1 MTNFEMLKSLSEEDF
16 VRYLFGDANNLGC
29 YACLQSQ
36 RGMNKNQVWQKHCLG
51 KMGRDANSC
60 FRCRVEWL
68 KTEVGEWEQYYKG
81 GAID

>member
-16 VRYLFGDANNLGC
+16 ARYLFGDANNLGC

-36 RGMNKNQVWQKHCLG
+36 RGMDSKQVWQKHCLG
-51 KMGRDANSC
+51 KIGRDANSC

-81 GAID
+81 GATG